1 MAIERNAF
9 NAMDPGSPYG
19 SAGQTVQDQLNQ
31 LAQQK
36 TALINVNDQFN
47 SSVAPMMS
55 EQDWI
60 SYEQR
65 RTIFGETA
73 AQQWAIGK
81 YGRQ

>member
-9 NAMDPGSPYG
+9 SAMDPGSSYG

-31 LAQQK
+31 LTQQK
-36 TALINVNDQFN
+36 TAMMSVNDQFYN
-47 SSVAPMMS
+47 SVAPMMS

-73 AQQWAIGK
+73 AEQWAIGK
-81 YGRQ
+81 YGQE